1 MLYSTLKLSQIPPK
15 HVHVP
20 IFHPHW
26 QERPTFY
33 PPTLLFAHLFQI
45 KLMCEIT
52 FSILPKTFAKP
63 RQTLDAADHLTGNW
77 TLCELKDRIAD
88 FLFRRWRSAASGI
101 ASASGIRCV
110 FISPVVLVVAK
121 SHGIFYR
128 RCRSFEPTHPRCV
141 SQISGWLRLRPCSRQ
156 ATSTRTK
163 SRDTAQKKK
172 KKKKKKSA
180 KTALKSVDYS
190 ESTSKKATRKSKKR
204 KGKTRFLRTSL

>member
-1 MLYSTLKLSQIPPK
+1 VISLERVCVCGFDNHRVVDFKRRRFSNIISASDVLLYIITITKLMLYSTLKLSQIPPK

-88 FLFRRWRSAASGI
+88 FLFRR
-101 ASASGIRCV
+101 
-110 FISPVVLVVAK
+110 
-121 SHGIFYR
+121 
-128 RCRSFEPTHPRCV
+128 
-141 SQISGWLRLRPCSRQ
+141 
-156 ATSTRTK
+156 
-163 SRDTAQKKK
+163 
-172 KKKKKKSA
+172 
-180 KTALKSVDYS
+180 
-190 ESTSKKATRKSKKR
+190 
-204 KGKTRFLRTSL
+204 